1 MFVDEAYVDV
11 QAGRG
16 GNGAV
21 AFRREKYV
29 PLGGPSGGNGGRGGD
44 VILVATR
51 NAHTLSRFRHVR
63 RLKAV
68 DGRPGGPKDMTGA
81 TGADERVNVPLGTVV
96 YETESGD
103 LLGDLTVEGQTLVV
117 ARGGDGGR
125 GNASYTSSTNR
136 APRKFTPGREG
147 DCLRLRL
154 ELKLIADVALVGFP
168 SVGKSTIIA
177 AMSNARPK
185 IAAYPFTTL
194 APNLGVVKWRDYGEL
209 VVADIPGLIEGAHEG
224 QGLGIQFLRHI
235 ERTKLIVHVIEVVP
249 SAEDA
254 VWEGRSPLDDLD
266 VIAGELRAFNS
277 DLASRPAI
285 VVLNK
290 VDLPDARAAV
300 EGLRA
305 IIEGEREMIFV
316 PISAATGEGL
326 GELKDVLGRAIVQG
340 DTRLTRAKS

>member
-1 MFVDEAYVDV
+1 MFVDEAHVDV

-29 PLGGPSGGNGGRGGD
+29 PLGGPSGGNGGQGGD
-44 VILVATR
+44 VVFVATR
-51 NAHTLSRFRHVR
+51 NAHTLSRFRHIR
-63 RLKAV
+63 RVKAA
-68 DGRPGGPKDMTGA
+68 DGRPGGPKHMTGA
-81 TGADERVNVPLGTVV
+81 SGEDERVQVPLGTEI
-96 YETESGD
+96 YDAESGE
-103 LLGDLTVEGQTLVV
+103 LLGDLTDDGQVIVV
-117 ARGGDGGR
+117 AQGGGGGR
-125 GNASYTSSTNR
+125 GNASYASSTNR
-136 APRKFTPGREG
+136 APRKSTPGREG
-147 DCLRLRL
+147 DCLRLRM

-177 AMSNARPK
+177 AISNARPK

-194 APNLGVVKWRDYGEL
+194 APNLGVVRWRDYGEL

-254 VWEGRSPLDDLD
+254 VWQGRSPVADLD
-266 VIAGELRAFNS
+266 VIAAELKAFNS
-277 DLASRPAI
+277 ELASRPTI

-290 VDLPDARAAV
+290 VDLPDTREAV

-305 IIEGEREMIFV
+305 IIEGERQMIFV

-326 GELKDVLGRAIVQG
+326 GELKDVLGRAVVEGKRSIG
-340 DTRLTRAKS
+340 RSES